1 MLENEEYRQTA
12 PLVNSSGDTIVL
24 PSHRKNRR
32 RPCFSSFDNTEA
44 LLSHS
49 YFPQCNVPTPPLVS
63 KLKLL
68 VQHVNAFMSQYLFF
82 IWPLLVLEHIGLRKT
97 FLHLPLL
104 HSICLQLSIHT
115 PQQVDSLLQPYL

>member
-49 YFPQCNVPTPPLVS
+49 YFPQCNVVTR
-63 KLKLL
+63 
-68 VQHVNAFMSQYLFF
+68 
-82 IWPLLVLEHIGLRKT
+82 LELCSRTKNIAKQ
-97 FLHLPLL
+97 LHLLTPQEIPLCYRPIGKTDADPASPVLTTLKHYSATHTFPNATFQLL
-104 HSICLQLSIHT
+104 HLYQN
-115 PQQVDSLLQPYL
+115 